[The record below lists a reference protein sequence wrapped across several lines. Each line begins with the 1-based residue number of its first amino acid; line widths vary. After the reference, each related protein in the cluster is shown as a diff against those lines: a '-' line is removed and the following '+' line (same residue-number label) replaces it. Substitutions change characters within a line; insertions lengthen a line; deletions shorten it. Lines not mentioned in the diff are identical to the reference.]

1 MQFDESLL
9 MGSVFSFIWP
19 LFRIAGF
26 FFMAPVF
33 SSKFITIKLRLLMSL
48 MLASVFYQQS
58 TLFIENFTWAELLLT
73 AAQELLLGLAMAMT
87 VQFVFDALIV
97 AGQTIAMSM
106 GLGFSTMI
114 DPLNGNSV
122 PVISQIIVLSC
133 MLLFLSLD
141 GHLSLISL
149 LQQSFVVLPIGEI
162 GDFFWHV
169 ESLVKLSS
177 LMFSIALHI
186 SLPCIAAILLV
197 QLSFAV
203 ISRAAP
209 SMNLFAVGFPMT
221 ILMGFIFIFIMFEQI
236 LSTFIYYID
245 QQFIVL
251 SQWLQ

>member
-1 MQFDESLL
+1 MQFDESVL
-9 MGSVFSFIWP
+9 MGAVFAFVWP

-33 SSKFITIKLRLLMSL
+33 SSNFINKKLRVSL
-48 MLASVFYQQS
+48 SLTLAAVFYQQS
-58 TLFIENFTWAELLLT
+58 SLQIEDYSWAQLLLT

-97 AGQTIAMSM
+97 AGQTLAMSM
-106 GLGFSTMI
+106 GLGFATMI
-114 DPLNGNSV
+114 DPLNGSSV

-149 LQQSFVVLPIGEI
+149 LQQSFILLPVGQI
-162 GDFFWHV
+162 GDFFWHI

-177 LMFSIALHI
+177 LLFSIALHI
-186 SLPCIAAILLV
+186 ALPCIAAILLV

-236 LSTFIYYID
+236 LTTFNYYID
-245 QQFIVL
+245 QQFLVL
-251 SQWLQ
+251 SQWMQ

>member
-9 MGSVFSFIWP
+9 MGSIFAYLWP
-19 LFRIAGF
+19 LFRIVGF

-33 SSKFITIKLRLLMSL
+33 SSQFLTMKLRLMIAL
-48 MLASVFYQQS
+48 MLACVFYQQPS
-58 TLFIENFTWAELLLT
+58 HIIEDYTWAQYLVT
-73 AAQELLLGLAMAMT
+73 AAQEILLGLAMAMT

-106 GLGFSTMI
+106 GLGFATMI
-114 DPLNGNSV
+114 DPMNGSSV
-122 PVISQIIVLSC
+122 PVISQVIVLSC
-133 MLLFLSLD
+133 VLLFLSMD

-149 LQQSFVVLPIGEI
+149 LQQSFVLLPIGKL

-186 SLPCIAAILLV
+186 ALPCITAILLV

-221 ILMGFIFIFIMFEQI
+221 ILMGFIFIFIMFEKI
-236 LSTFIYYID
+236 LATFTHYIH
-245 QQFIVL
+245 QQFLVL
-251 SQWLQ
+251 SQWML